1 MATADEVRRF
11 KELVRNWNMY
21 RASLP
26 EPDRYEQIRID
37 LKQVR
42 NPGWQGN
49 PPLSSWP
56 TNLID
61 SDSAMVA
68 AVEHYF
74 VCRSWVG
81 SGKFPAW
88 QMLTMSAVY
97 DLGKMVGASPRHN
110 PKQPT
115 TQLTSLQMWAQAE
128 GVRDGGNDLKISGR
142 SAPPVAMP
150 PRY

>member
-1 MATADEVRRF
+1 MATASEVSRF
-11 KELVRNWNMY
+11 KELIRNWTLY

-26 EPDRYEQIRID
+26 EADRYEQIRLD

-56 TNLID
+56 PNLID
-61 SDSAMVA
+61 PDGAMVA

-88 QMLTMSAVY
+88 QMMSMSAIY
-97 DLGKMVGASPRHN
+97 DAGKMLGLSPRHN

-128 GVRDGGNDLKISGR
+128 GVRDGGKDLQASGK
-142 SAPPVAMP
+142 SAPAVAMP
-150 PRY
+150 PKY